1 VVAAA
6 VRVARHNAGLLGLA
20 ALTIALIGALAITG
34 KPPGGQTLERF
45 EANGIVAADPAN
57 ILRVEIR
64 LGRGKLALRRMPAGG
79 WRFDVA
85 GSEAASSELASH
97 LEAALRFMHVSK
109 PSRTLDSG
117 DYRDAG
123 LADFGLDPPAFVVS
137 LGAVDRS
144 VITADFGAAT
154 PAQTAQYVRLVGAPT
169 LYLLPRHVGAEW
181 QLTADLAQRSLPA
194 ASGRHAGSVL
204 PVSIDRVWAVELVVG
219 GKLHR
224 FERDAAGAWFLH
236 VGQHSHAGNAPGHA
250 ADPAKAPLIAAA
262 LAAFAESEVE
272 PVAAQS
278 ADPARLGLERPVLIA
293 LVYPRDSSTP
303 LARVEIGD
311 VVADGFGRYARLSHR
326 DGIVSIEIDALQR
339 LVELPRAVGAAP

>member
-1 VVAAA
+1 MT
-6 VRVARHNAGLLGLA
+6 VARRNAGLLALA
-20 ALTIALIGALAITG
+20 ALTTALIGTLAITG
-34 KPPGGQTLERF
+34 KPPGGQMLERF
-45 EANGIVAADPAN
+45 EPNGIVAADPSD

-64 LGRGKLALRRMPAGG
+64 LGREKLVLRRTPAGG
-79 WRFDVA
+79 WGFDRGA
-85 GSEAASSELASH
+85 PEPASSELASH

-109 PSRTLDSG
+109 PGRTLDSG
-117 DYRDAG
+117 DYREAG

-137 LGAVDRS
+137 LGAADRS

-204 PVSIDRVWAVELVVG
+204 PVSIDRVWAVELVIG

-224 FERDAAGAWFLH
+224 FERDGAGDWFLH

-262 LAAFAESEVE
+262 FAAFAESEVE
-272 PVAAQS
+272 PVASDS

-293 LVYPRDSSTP
+293 LAYPRDSSMP
-303 LARVEIGD
+303 LARVEIGGI
-311 VVADGFGRYARLSHR
+311 VAEGFARYARLSHR
-326 DGIVSIEIDALQR
+326 DGIVSIEIDELQR
-339 LVELPRAVGAAP
+339 LFELPHALGAAP